1 MTLKND
7 KLTNR
12 RDFLKGS
19 FAVAFGLNFPESIH
33 TMFPGENVSS
43 LSEVRKRGYVPKRRL
58 GKTEAMVSIL
68 CVGGYHIGRMKDENY
83 AIRMI
88 HAALDEGVN
97 FFDSAWSYNDGDSEM
112 RLGKA
117 LKDRRERGFIMTK
130 TRARD
135 RVTAS
140 KELHE
145 SLRRLQT
152 DYLDLWQFHDLQ
164 TLEDVESIFNQGGA
178 IEVAIK
184 AKKEG
189 KIRYLGFTGHR
200 NPDVLANVI
209 QKYHS
214 LLETVQMPV
223 NLVDPHYLSFIQL
236 VIPEAVKYDIGI
248 LAMKT
253 TANGVLLEDKV
264 ATIKECLYYAWSQSI
279 STSVS
284 GMDSIEQLKENI
296 SYAQQFEKL
305 SGKDQSILLARTEPF
320 CGIKTE
326 FYKHPSQK
334 WRIYPAKPLY

>member
-1 MTLKND
+1 MALEND

-19 FAVAFGLNFPESIH
+19 FAVAFGLNFPESIN
-33 TMFPGENVSS
+33 TMFPGEKVSS
-43 LSEVRKRGYVPKRRL
+43 PSEARKGGGMPKRRL
-58 GKTEAMVSIL
+58 GKTEGMVSML
-68 CVGGYHIGRMKDENY
+68 CVGGYHIGRMKDEHY

-97 FFDSAWSYNDGDSEM
+97 FFDSAWSYNDGDSEI

-117 LKDRRERGFIMTK
+117 LKDRRDRAFIMTK

-135 RVTAS
+135 SVTAS

-152 DYLDLWQFHDLQ
+152 DCLDLWQFHDLQ
-164 TLEDVESIFNQGGA
+164 TMEDVESIFNKGGA

-184 AKKEG
+184 AK
-189 KIRYLGFTGHR
+189 
-200 NPDVLANVI
+200 
-209 QKYHS
+209 
-214 LLETVQMPV
+214 
-223 NLVDPHYLSFIQL
+223 
-236 VIPEAVKYDIGI
+236 
-248 LAMKT
+248 
-253 TANGVLLEDKV
+253 
-264 ATIKECLYYAWSQSI
+264 KECLYYAWSQSI
-279 STSVS
+279 STLVS
-284 GMDSIEQLKENI
+284 GMDSMEQLKENV

-305 SGKDQSILLARTEPF
+305 SGKDQSMLLARTEPF

-334 WRIYPAKPLY
+334 WRIYPAKPRY